1 MSDPGPLRPEVDD
14 RPVRSFSLVWLF
26 PLVAVAVT
34 LGLLWRDYAGRG
46 PVIEVAFAT
55 AAGLVAGETPLRYRS
70 VEVGRVE
77 DLSFTP
83 DLSRV
88 VARIRLDAD
97 IAPFVDEDAAFW
109 VVRPEVT
116 ARGVTGLETVISG
129 SYIEGTWNDVP
140 GAARR
145 VFEGLDEPPLTP
157 SDTPGRRVTLRAA
170 DGGALAVGAPVFYR
184 QVEVGRIESKRLT
197 EDGEAVEFDLFV
209 NAPHDRRLT
218 RETRFWVVSGVDL
231 SFGADGARF
240 RIGSLAA
247 LLQGGVA
254 FEDFSRGA
262 AEPAPEGFAFDLFA
276 SPRDA
281 RTRAL
286 ETDPGAQL
294 LLDIFF
300 GRSVRGLSVGAAVE
314 YEGIRVGRV
323 VEIAAEIDRETG
335 RFSTRTR
342 IAVAPSLLGL
352 EIGDV
357 AGAEAFMAA
366 AVGQGLRAQLAQGNL
381 LTGALIVRLVESPE
395 EGPASLAR
403 REGGDAPIMPAIPSD
418 LDELAGSVQGA
429 LRRIERLP
437 IEALFDNAVAL
448 LDNVNRIVGSEAARA
463 APERALA
470 ALDAATALLSAPGL
484 AEIPAET
491 AALLAALNTL
501 AAGPEMIAARDDL
514 AATLASAR
522 AIAAALEASPLP
534 ADAAAAAAALRAL
547 LEDPALAA
555 LPASAAALLSDPG
568 LRAAPGELSAL
579 LTSLRALVEDPALR
593 AAPGEA
599 NAALA
604 SLRAILARLEAE
616 DAAGDIAAAAAAARA
631 LLADPALARL
641 PAESAAAA
649 AALRAR
655 LEDPALAGLA
665 ASLAALLDDPGLRAT
680 PGALAAALA
689 SAQALLDDPAL
700 RTATEEAARTLA
712 AARAVLE
719 RLAEEDAAGEVA
731 AAAAAARALLED
743 PSLTR
748 LAGESAAAAA
758 ALRAVLAA
766 PGAEAL
772 PDAATAALS
781 STAAFLDRLREED
794 LAGTAAEALASLR
807 EATGAVARAAEG
819 TPALVARLTQLS
831 ARADAILSAVD
842 IGSELNYETV
852 AAIREIRDAARAITD
867 LATLVQRQPNA
878 LIMGK

>member
-1 MSDPGPLRPEVDD
+1 M
-14 RPVRSFSLVWLF
+14 RSFSLVWLF

-46 PVIEVAFAT
+46 PVIEVSFET
-55 AAGLVAGETPLRYRS
+55 ASGLVAGETPLRYRS

-77 DLSFTP
+77 DLRFTA

-88 VARIRLDAD
+88 VAVIRLDAD
-97 IAPFVDEDAAFW
+97 VAPFVDESATFW
-109 VVRPEVT
+109 VVRPEVS
-116 ARGVTGLETVISG
+116 ARGVSGLETVISG
-129 SYIEGTWNDVP
+129 SYIEGAWDATR

-145 VFEGLDEPPLTP
+145 AFEGLETPPLTP
-157 SDTPGRRVTLRAA
+157 TDTPGRRVVLRAA
-170 DGGALAVGAPVFYR
+170 DGGALTVGAPVFYR
-184 QVEVGRIESKRLT
+184 QVEVGRVESKRLT
-197 EDGEAVEFDLFV
+197 AEGDAVEFDIFI
-209 NAPHDRRLT
+209 NAPNDRRLT
-218 RETRFWVVSGVDL
+218 PETRFWIVSGFEL
-231 SFGADGARF
+231 SFGADGARA
-240 RIGSLAA
+240 RIGSLSA

-254 FEDFSRGA
+254 FEDFSRGTAGEVETGHLFDIYASA
-262 AEPAPEGFAFDLFA
+262 A
-276 SPRDA
+276 DA

-286 ETDPGAQL
+286 EVDPGAQL
-294 LLDIFF
+294 VLDVYF
-300 GRSVRGLSVGAAVE
+300 GASVRGLSVGAPVE

-323 VEIAAEIDRETG
+323 VEIAAEIDPGTG
-335 RFSTRTR
+335 RFATRTE
-342 IAVAPSLLGL
+342 IAIAPSLLGL
-352 EIGDV
+352 ERGDV
-357 AGAEAFMAA
+357 AGAEAFVDAA
-366 AVGQGLRAQLAQGNL
+366 AANGLRAQLAQGSFI
-381 LTGALIVRLVESPE
+381 TGALIVQLIPTERPSS
-395 EGPASLAR
+395 EGLLR
-403 REGGDAPIMPAIPSD
+403 RDDGRPPILPSIPSN
-418 LDELAGSVQGA
+418 LDEFAGSVQGA
-429 LRRIERLP
+429 LNRIEQLP

-463 APERALA
+463 TPERALA
-470 ALDAATALLSAPGL
+470 ALNAATALLSSPEL

-522 AIAAALEASPLP
+522 AITAALEASPLP

-547 LEDPALAA
+547 LEDPALNG
-555 LPASAAALLSDPG
+555 LPASAAALLDDPG
-568 LRAAPGELSAL
+568 LRAAPGEFSSL
-579 LTSLRALVEDPALR
+579 LASLRAILDDPALR

-604 SLRAILARLEAE
+604 SLRALLERLEAE
-616 DAAGDIAAAAAAARA
+616 DAAGQVAAAAAAARA

-641 PAESAAAA
+641 PSESAAAA

-665 ASLAALLDDPGLRAT
+665 ASLAALLDDPGLRAA

-689 SAQALLDDPAL
+689 SAQALLDDPTL

-712 AARAVLE
+712 AAREVLE

-731 AAAAAARALLED
+731 AAAAAARTLLED

-748 LAGESAAAAA
+748 LAGESAEAAA

-772 PDAATAALS
+772 PEAATAALS
-781 STAAFLDRLREED
+781 SSAAFLDRLREED

-842 IGSELNYETV
+842 VGSELNYETV

-878 LIMGK
+878 LILGK